1 MSWSLEFAVLI
12 AVGTSLAAT
21 FLARSAALRF
31 DWLDQPSHR
40 KAHANPIPLLGGIAI
55 YVAFL
60 ISVLVTNSQTV
71 LKEGTAVLI
80 GATVLLV
87 VGVIDD
93 QRGMSPLPK
102 LLAQA
107 STAILLVIGGAG
119 IGFLPFAWMNLVATV
134 LWVVAICNAINL
146 LDNMDG
152 LSAGVTTIA
161 CAFFTVLA
169 VWHGQI
175 WVSIVAAVLLGATIG
190 FLRFNWSPATIFM
203 GDAGSLLLGYLL
215 AVLAIKLRFPNV
227 DPQRTW
233 PIPLLILAVPIFDTT
248 LVIISRLRRGVPI
261 FSGGRDHV
269 SHRLVRLGLT
279 VRQAVATIYL
289 VAALCGAAA
298 VSVLLL
304 PRPMDVNWLI
314 ALIGLVGLLGLVLL
328 ERGDLSNTGQVARSS
343 RRLLHVA
350 PLKMR
355 DHGTMRHLGQ
365 ERPERAG

>member
-1 MSWSLEFAVLI
+1 
-12 AVGTSLAAT
+12 
-21 FLARSAALRF
+21 
-31 DWLDQPSHR
+31 
-40 KAHANPIPLLGGIAI
+40 
-55 YVAFL
+55 
-60 ISVLVTNSQTV
+60 
-71 LKEGTAVLI
+71 
-80 GATVLLV
+80 
-87 VGVIDD
+87 
-93 QRGMSPLPK
+93 
-102 LLAQA
+102 
-107 STAILLVIGGAG
+107 
-119 IGFLPFAWMNLVATV
+119 MNLVATV

-350 PLKMR
+350 PFKMR